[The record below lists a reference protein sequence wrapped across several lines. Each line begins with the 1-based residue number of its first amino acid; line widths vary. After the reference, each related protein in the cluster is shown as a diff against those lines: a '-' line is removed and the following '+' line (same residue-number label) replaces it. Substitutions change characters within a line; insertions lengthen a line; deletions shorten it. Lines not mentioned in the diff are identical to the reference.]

1 MDILKR
7 LDQFP
12 WFWSSLNVWSILVF
26 AHEIRTNQKYVSFSH
41 KPSKIT
47 FIYYVSVYT
56 PMKLNDHPKGFAR
69 GKNSEEKY
77 RKQIVLLQT
86 NWTFQQMTSFP
97 FLGPSDLLPECSPL
111 FANSQVQGHRT
122 TCVYNVYVVWMLCR
136 MVDNRAGLGYCPQD
150 IGSAPPALVDGS
162 SFGAAR
168 IDIPSSHVVDR
179 SQRHKRYNSLA
190 LLNCSLDTVFQAGTS
205 LRVVSFVNRVE
216 SMHCIISDMWPAA

>member
-12 WFWSSLNVWSILVF
+12 WFWSFLNVWSILVF
-26 AHEIRTNQKYVSFSH
+26 AHEIRTNQKYFSFSH

-97 FLGPSDLLPECSPL
+97 FLGPSDLLPESSPL

-122 TCVYNVYVVWMLCR
+122 TCVYNVYVVDVVPDGRQSSWPWLLSSGHWFCPT
-136 MVDNRAGLGYCPQD
+136 GLGGR
-150 IGSAPPALVDGS
+150 IILWR
-162 SFGAAR
+162 GAN
-168 IDIPSSHVVDR
+168 
-179 SQRHKRYNSLA
+179 RHS
-190 LLNCSLDTVFQAGTS
+190 
-205 LRVVSFVNRVE
+205 
-216 SMHCIISDMWPAA
+216 IITRGW